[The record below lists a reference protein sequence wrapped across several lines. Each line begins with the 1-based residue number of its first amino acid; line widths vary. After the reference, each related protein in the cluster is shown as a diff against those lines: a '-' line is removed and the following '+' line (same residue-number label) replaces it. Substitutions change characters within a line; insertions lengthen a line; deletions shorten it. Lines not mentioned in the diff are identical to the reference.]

1 MAADIRELLD
11 VCEQLETRVAAL
23 YHFFAELYADM
34 PELAALWR
42 KTASEEENHMLQF
55 RLAYRLESIV
65 SLQPLVEVAAVRQ
78 TLDRVTELLDKVRQ
92 TPPSWQ
98 SALRLAIE
106 MEDKLVSLHATTAMS
121 FAEASMNGLFKSM
134 MAHDQQHVQALSNFL
149 AESGKKSP

>member
-11 VCEQLETRVAAL
+11 VCEQLETRVAEL
-23 YHFFAELYADM
+23 YHYFAELYADM

-65 SLQPLVEVAAVRQ
+65 SLQPLVEVAAVR
-78 TLDRVTELLDKVRQ
+78 TTVEKVTELIAKVRS
-92 TPPSWQ
+92 TPPDWQ
-98 SALRLAIE
+98 GALRLAID

-121 FAEASMNGLFKSM
+121 FAEASMNALFTSM
-134 MAHDQQHVQALSNFL
+134 MAHDQQHVQALRRFL
-149 AESGKKSP
+149 AESGQAAS